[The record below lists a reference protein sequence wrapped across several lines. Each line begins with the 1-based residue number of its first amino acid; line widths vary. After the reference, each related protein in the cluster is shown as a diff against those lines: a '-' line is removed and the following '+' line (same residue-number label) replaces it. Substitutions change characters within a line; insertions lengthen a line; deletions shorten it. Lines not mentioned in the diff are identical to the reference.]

1 MTEFKDKS
9 VLITGGARGQGRSH
23 ALHFAARGANI
34 ALLDR
39 PDGLSTAPYP
49 LASQADMQETKRL
62 VEEAGVRCIALDVD
76 VRNGQAMTSA
86 TNEVAAQ
93 LGSLDIVIANAGVAS
108 YSLIKDMTDELWS
121 DVIATNLTGVFN
133 TIRAA
138 IPHVTESRN
147 GRVIVTASVGGRQG
161 NRNIAHYIS
170 SKWGVLGL
178 VKSAAIELAEHG
190 VTVNAVAPTT
200 VSTKM
205 VMNSAYYQTCCP
217 DVTSPT
223 LEDVRQRL
231 RGSTPIPE
239 AWIEPYDVSHAV
251 LYLAS
256 EGARFVTGVT
266 LGLDL
271 GVSAKM
277 P

>member
-1 MTEFKDKS
+1 M
-9 VLITGGARGQGRSH
+9 R
-23 ALHFAARGANI
+23 
-34 ALLDR
+34 
-39 PDGLSTAPYP
+39 
-49 LASQADMQETKRL
+49 ETKRL

-76 VRNGQAMTSA
+76 VRNGQAMTAA
-86 TNEVAAQ
+86 TNEAAAQ

-138 IPHVTESRN
+138 IPHVTASRN

-170 SKWGVLGL
+170 SKWGVIGL

-205 VMNSAYYQTCCP
+205 VMNSAYYQICCP
-217 DVTSPT
+217 DIASPT

-239 AWIEPYDVSHAV
+239 AWIEPSDVSHAV

-271 GVSAKM
+271 GISAKM